1 VTALYTL
8 TEEIAR
14 YHVEVI
20 FQGDKGWQV
29 CFSNPTAGPWKLIR
43 IGGYSGGKE
52 LRYIKEEERP
62 DLILFCRQQALFLI
76 IEAKDSLTKF
86 ISRARATQAMSKS
99 IDVFEKETR
108 RIDRIV
114 MTAKAEIFGGNAH
127 IEHQIAVGYL
137 FPVSY
142 GSAEIT
148 NELAQLFSEHRHLV
162 STHDARLQNC
172 VTFVV
177 RQDSTYALHA
187 EAVVGKYDNQ
197 TTFPWIECLPGGL
210 QRSISQVKGG

>member
-1 VTALYTL
+1 MAAPYTL

-20 FQGDKGWQV
+20 FQADKGWQV

-62 DLILFCRQQALFLI
+62 DLILFCKRQALFLI

-86 ISRARATQAMSKS
+86 ISRGHATQAMRKS
-99 IDVFEKETR
+99 IDVFEKETK

-114 MTAKAEIFGGNAH
+114 MAAKAQIFGNNAH
-127 IEHQIAVGYL
+127 VEHKISVGYL
-137 FPVSY
+137 FPVGY
-142 GSAEIT
+142 GNADPLG
-148 NELAQLFSEHRHLV
+148 ELVQLHLEHQLNTRD
-162 STHDARLQNC
+162 TRLRNC
-172 VTFVV
+172 VVFAV
-177 RQDSTYALHA
+177 RQDSSYGLHT
-187 EAVVGKYDNQ
+187 EAVVAEYGNQ
-197 TTFPWIECLPGGL
+197 TTFPWVECLPQQL
-210 QRSISQVKGG
+210 QRNVRWVKGG